1 MSAKKLYVVL
11 SRSNTILSGLIHM
24 IKEDEYTHAALA
36 LDKNLEYMFS
46 FGRRYT
52 HNPFYGC
59 FKREQLNKGVY
70 AQQKNLP
77 GLIMELTVSEHE
89 YRQVKGMVEDFLLNR
104 HLYTYNYM
112 GLLSGMLGISHY
124 SHNRF
129 LCSEFVYYVLHQCG
143 ICDLGL
149 PRNLVR
155 PQNLTEIDAKIIYQG
170 NLKHYAQNAP
180 RSLEP
185 FPVLALAR

>member
-1 MSAKKLYVVL
+1 MSAKKLYIVL
-11 SRSNTILSGLIHM
+11 TRSNTILSGLIHM

-52 HNPFYGC
+52 RNPFYGC

-77 GLIMELTVSEHE
+77 GLIMELTVSDSE
-89 YRQVKGMVEDFLLNR
+89 YRQVKNMVEEFSLNR
-104 HLYTYNYM
+104 HLYAYNYM
-112 GLLSGMLGISHY
+112 GLINGMLGIGYY
-124 SHNRF
+124 SEKRF

-143 ICDLGL
+143 ICDLAL

-155 PQNLTEIDAKIIYQG
+155 PQNLTQLDAKILFCG
-170 NLKHYAQNAP
+170 NLKHYVQQAP
-180 RSLEP
+180 TAREAFHL
-185 FPVLALAR
+185 LALAR